1 MALRRHPLYLLLSL
15 IKVILLSSPV
25 ESGLK
30 ATKLFCLFWL
40 LSQNV
45 TSIAYVYISGD
56 TD

>member
-30 ATKLFCLFWL
+30 ATKLFCL